1 MPHRQNGDT
10 ELINDIRQAKHDISL
25 EPEGAA
31 SILRSVQAQEA
42 QFEELTRQLEFEKK
56 RVADQLE
63 QSAYVDDSSLRS
75 ISESNDS
82 FSWRRSGQDESH
94 LGDETE
100 TELSAHL
107 LDSCLRELEEKQLMD
122 PNDHMTSFQYPNPG
136 MDNSHFSNGQDSD
149 YMRDNY
155 MAMNGSD
162 DYARVPEGQMGSVQR
177 HNRDFDGHHG
187 STGSLPRSI
196 DDYTASPAHHPHMDD
211 YHHPYDRE
219 DYGSRGDY
227 EPHRDYEPQPDYRNP
242 PPDGYIDD
250 RYGRHSPDYVS
261 GSQLQHPG
269 YSYNGPPSPVGSDRF
284 RQPPGRYGDDG
295 YMPEEQYGRPG
306 EGYRAPSPQ
315 NSERYNERYVGTP
328 PGSYSHAPQFD
339 DQYRDSPTLPR
350 NGNYR
355 HYDTYGPYPAP
366 HSAAVDQIWD
376 MLPDED
382 PYQSGAYDPD
392 TMDSAPLA
400 SMDPRDSQ
408 DNLVFPHSEKG
419 LRAPDLQEVIEYLGH
434 SNQAIVA
441 NAAAYLQHLTYGDD
455 GLKNKTRGLGGI
467 PALVNLITHDNQE
480 ISRSV
485 CGALRNISY
494 GKANKDNKI
503 AIKNANGIP
512 NLVRQMRNTEDPEIL
527 EMVTGTLWN
536 LSSTDVL
543 KKPII
548 DDGLTVLTK
557 RIVIPHSGWKGNV
570 RDVRSMDAQW
580 STIFKNT
587 SGCLRNVSSADT
599 DTRKKMRECEG
610 FVDSFYY
617 VLLVATQSNEMDNK
631 VVENAACILR
641 NLSFRI
647 AYEANHPDALPD
659 KTLKKDG
666 TMKKPAP
673 KDAKKAGCFP
683 STKKNSKDGGKT
695 GTLTKSGTLSKQ
707 SHDQYLEF
715 PERKTPAKGAELLW
729 QPEVIKPYL
738 LILSNCSNPVTLEAS
753 AGTLQNISAG
763 EWRWAGYIRASVR
776 KEKGL
781 PVLVELLRMDKER
794 VVKAVALALRN
805 LSMDPRN
812 KELIGK
818 YAMRD
823 LVSRLPGGGV
833 NDTKLSDE
841 STLAILTALQE
852 VISKNMENAKSLRDA
867 SGIERLVTISKSK
880 KYPANVVKAANQVL
894 FTMWGFRDLR
904 ALYKKDGWEETVFNP
919 MGLKTGTLPK
929 SATGPKTQ
937 AARQA
942 SAPVG
947 ARPDEPTSTTNPNY
961 SDSTIGSKY
970 GGPPTDEGP
979 PPIGQDD
986 HRGREHHRYPS
997 GDEHIGMQ
1005 DLNYSSVDNN
1015 SFKQPAGSVPMYGMT
1030 RENMTPT
1037 SPNREPVYAKV
1048 DKEKKNRYRQS
1059 LTDNYDNT
1067 PESQHATSIQLNGPG
1082 DDPNIDSW
1090 V

>member
-10 ELINDIRQAKHDISL
+10 ELINAVRQANHDITY
-25 EPEGAA
+25 EPEAAA

-42 QFEELTRQLEFEKK
+42 QFEELTRQLELEKK
-56 RVADQLE
+56 RVAEQLDQ
-63 QSAYVDDSSLRS
+63 STFVDDSSLKS
-75 ISESNDS
+75 ISETNDS

-100 TELSAHL
+100 TELSSHL
-107 LDSCLRELEEKQLMD
+107 VDSCLRALEEKQITD
-122 PNDHMTSFQYPNPG
+122 PNEHMTTFHYPTSD
-136 MDNSHFSNGQDSD
+136 MDNSHFTNGKSSD

-162 DYARVPEGQMGSVQR
+162 DYERVPEAQIGSMQR
-177 HNRDFDGHHG
+177 HGQYDGHHG

-196 DDYTASPAHHPHMDD
+196 DDYSASPAHHPHMDD

-219 DYGSRGDY
+219 EYSSRGDY
-227 EPHRDYEPQPDYRNP
+227 EPHREYEPQSDYRNP
-242 PPDGYIDD
+242 PPADGYVDD

-261 GSQLQHPG
+261 GSQLRHPD
-269 YSYNGPPSPVGSDRF
+269 YPYNGPPSPVGSDRF
-284 RQPPGRYGDDG
+284 RQAPARYSDDG
-295 YMPEEQYGRPG
+295 YMPEEQYGRGP
-306 EGYRAPSPQ
+306 EAYRAPSPQ
-315 NSERYNERYVGTP
+315 GSERFNERYVGTP
-328 PGSYSHAPQFD
+328 PGTYAPHFD

-355 HYDTYGPYPAP
+355 DTY
-366 HSAAVDQIWD
+366 
-376 MLPDED
+376 D
-382 PYQSGAYDPD
+382 PT

-400 SMDPRDSQ
+400 SMDPRESQ
-408 DNLVFPHSEKG
+408 DNLPFLHPEKG

-434 SNQAIVA
+434 RDQAIVA

-467 PALVNLITHDNQE
+467 PALVNLITHDNLE

-494 GKANKDNKI
+494 GKANRENKI
-503 AIKNANGIP
+503 AIKNAGGIP
-512 NLVRQMRNTEDPEIL
+512 SLIRQLRNTDDPEIY

-543 KKPII
+543 KKAIV

-557 RIVIPHSGWKGNV
+557 RIVIPHSGWPGNV
-570 RDVRSMDAQW
+570 RDVRMMDQQW
-580 STIFKNT
+580 NTIFKNT

-617 VLLVATQSNEMDNK
+617 VLLVATRSNEMDNK

-641 NLSFRI
+641 NLSFKI
-647 AYEANHPDALPD
+647 AYEANHPDAIPD
-659 KTLKKDG
+659 KTLRKDG
-666 TMKKPAP
+666 TIKKPAP

-683 STKKNSKDGGKT
+683 STKKNGKEGGKT

-763 EWRWAGYIRASVR
+763 EWKWAGYIRASVR

-805 LSMDPRN
+805 LSIDPRN

-841 STLAILTALQE
+841 STLAILTALLE

-867 SGIERLVTISKSK
+867 NGIERLVTISKSK
-880 KYPANVVKAANQVL
+880 QYPANVVKAANQVL

-919 MGLKTGTLPK
+919 MGLKTGTLPR
-929 SATGPKTQ
+929 SATSPKSQ

-942 SAPVG
+942 SAPIG
-947 ARPDEPTSTTNPNY
+947 AAPTATSNPNY
-961 SDSTIGSKY
+961 SDSTLASQYSGKDDGSA
-970 GGPPTDEGP
+970 
-979 PPIGQDD
+979 GQYKERPKASEMMYDPAYASAEEVQNY
-986 HRGREHHRYPS
+986 RTKEHHRYPS

-1005 DLNYSSVDNN
+1005 DFTYSSVDNN
-1015 SFKQPAGSVPMYGMT
+1015 SFKPPAGSVPMYGMA
-1030 RENMTPT
+1030 RENDGPT
-1037 SPNREPVYAKV
+1037 SPSREPVYAKV
-1048 DKEKKNRYRQS
+1048 DKEKKNSYRQS
-1059 LTDNYDNT
+1059 LTENEDGT
-1067 PESQHATSIQLNGPG
+1067 PVTSIQLNGPG